1 MNLVIDLKWQL
12 QAFADL
18 QSHAW
23 KVLQECFVVADN
35 SAYYQLNNLLGMY
48 QLHVDNSPKI

>member
-18 QSHAW
+18 QSHAMEGFAR
-23 KVLQECFVVADN
+23 VFC
-35 SAYYQLNNLLGMY
+35 SC
-48 QLHVDNSPKI
+48 